1 MFSSQPSQPVLPASV
16 PPTVACWA
24 TPYCDSILVDFAHCY
39 NISGTLKSPNGDD
52 GRSEV
57 YQRCLCNDRGTVY
70 KDILTN
76 YQAQNTD
83 NVTQCYAC
91 MKQAGI
97 EVDKNSE
104 PSLQMRYKIHN
115 FCNTAVPNLYDLLAL
130 FLVWLKSTDEPV
142 ENNTELGNIPS
153 ITTLADRFTKTD
165 LGSEHGDISAG
176 EYAYNWGHDTDAVF
190 TATTEALAVYKLR
203 RGEKGRPDY
212 LVRVDKPQFD
222 KSNGGMAIP

>member
-1 MFSSQPSQPVLPASV
+1 MK
-16 PPTVACWA
+16 VACWA

-142 ENNTELGNIPS
+142 DNNTELGNIPS
-153 ITTLADRFTKTD
+153 ISTLADRFTKTD
-165 LGSEHGDISAG
+165 VNQATTTVASSAQNTETSWLG
-176 EYAYNWGHDTDAVF
+176 T
-190 TATTEALAVYKLR
+190 TTEALAVYKLR
-203 RGEKGRPDY
+203 RGKKGRPDY
-212 LVRVDKPQFD
+212 LVPVDRPQFD
-222 KSNGGMAIP
+222 KSNGGMAVP